1 MHLKPQLY
9 VDNATKVMMCFLTE
23 ICGRLTKPLLI
34 TWIAIMLVKLTE
46 VCNNG
51 AVTTNKMYSLRE
63 IFINPEHVVM
73 IREEKRMKELNEN
86 GKVASGLDI
95 AHQFSKLTINR
106 GQTGTEIIVVGAP
119 DIVENALQSGKK
131 LLRG

>member
-1 MHLKPQLY
+1 
-9 VDNATKVMMCFLTE
+9 
-23 ICGRLTKPLLI
+23 
-34 TWIAIMLVKLTE
+34 MLVKLTE

-51 AVTTNKMYSLRE
+51 AVTTNRMYSLRE
-63 IFINPEHVVM
+63 IFVNPEHVVM

-86 GKVASGLDI
+86 GKVASGLDD

-106 GQTGTEIIVVGAP
+106 GQSGTEIIVVGAP
-119 DIVENALQSGKK
+119 DIIETTLNNGKQ